1 MHEYAKIAAVDAG
14 NRDILGIIDSLSFVK
29 VRSNPV
35 NWFPQFAAHL
45 NLYNS
50 FNLVDF
56 NHPAFLPNF

>member
-35 NWFPQFAAHL
+35 SWFPPVRGL
-45 NLYNS
+45 S
-50 FNLVDF
+50 
-56 NHPAFLPNF
+56 